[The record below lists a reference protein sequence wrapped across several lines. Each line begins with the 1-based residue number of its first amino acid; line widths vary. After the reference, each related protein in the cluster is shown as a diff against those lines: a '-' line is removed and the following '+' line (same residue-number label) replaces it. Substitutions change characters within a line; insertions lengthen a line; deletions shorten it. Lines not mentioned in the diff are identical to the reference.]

1 MLFTLTSSGNERHE
15 ERKMNSLVHRLDDWG
30 RPGWIAAMVLG
41 FIFFW
46 PIGLLTLGF
55 LIWSGRM
62 GCSSYAYAGGYG
74 RRARWERKM
83 EQMNVKMEG
92 MRGWFGQSSE
102 TRPQHFAPTGNHAFD
117 NYRETTI
124 TQLERE
130 ADEFRTFLD
139 RLRQAKDKAEFDAF
153 MAERKKGESNPN
165 DA

>member
-1 MLFTLTSSGNERHE
+1 
-15 ERKMNSLVHRLDDWG
+15 MNALVHKLDDWG

-46 PIGLLTLGF
+46 PVGLSVLAF

-62 GCSSYAYAGGYG
+62 GCSNYAYAGGYD

-83 EQMNVKMEG
+83 ERMNLKMEG
-92 MRGWFGQSSE
+92 MRGWFGQA
-102 TRPQHFAPTGNHAFD
+102 TDQPRAPHFAPTGNRAFD
-117 NYRETTI
+117 DYREETLN
-124 TQLERE
+124 QLERE

-153 MAERKKGESNPN
+153 MAERKKGE
-165 DA
+165 DV